1 MFNCLKSK
9 NSPSIAPIQHILKPG
24 DIIHVWENKKPIK
37 SVTIGEPESIKYHV
51 VSPLQSKKNKDNFL
65 PKLV

>member
-9 NSPSIAPIQHILKPG
+9 KSASIAPNTLKSG
-24 DIIHVWENKKPIK
+24 DIIHVWENGKPIK

-51 VSPLQSKKNKDNFL
+51 VTPLQSKKNKDNFY
-65 PKLV
+65 PKLN

>member
-1 MFNCLKSK
+1 MFNCFKSK
-9 NSPSIAPIQHILKPG
+9 KSASIAPNILKPG
-24 DIIHVWENKKPIK
+24 DIIHVWENKKHIK

-51 VSPLQSKKNKDNFL
+51 VSPLQLKKIKDNFY

>member
-9 NSPSIAPIQHILKPG
+9 KSASIAPIQHIFKPG
-24 DIIHVWENKKPIK
+24 DIIHVWENKNPIK

-51 VSPLQSKKNKDNFL
+51 VSPLQSKKNKDNFF
-65 PKLV
+65 PKLN